1 MLGDFFVWTSF
12 LSGLFMTGLIC
23 FVQIVHYP
31 LFALIDE
38 SNFKDFHQEHTKKTT
53 WVVAAPMIIELVSSG
68 SAVFFSNNPSNLFL
82 IISFAM
88 VLLIFLSTA
97 ILQVPLHNRLRL
109 GKNLDLIRKLVLT
122 NWIRTF
128 LWTGKTLLLTFYL
141 LNFQA

>member
-12 LSGLFMTGLIC
+12 ISGLFMTGLIW

-38 SNFKDFHQEHTKKTT
+38 SDFKEFHHEHTKKTT
-53 WVVAAPMIIELVSSG
+53 WVVAAPMMIELVSSG
-68 SAVFFSNNPSNLFL
+68 LAIFFSKDLSILVL
-82 IISFAM
+82 IMSFSM
-88 VLLIFLSTA
+88 VFLIFLSTA
-97 ILQVPLHNRLRL
+97 ILQVPLHNRLSL